1 MDSIPLREYVER
13 VLADQEKRFLD
24 ALNAQKEAVGIA
36 FAASEKAVLAA
47 EENAKGWRQNA
58 NEWRGAMTD
67 RERDFVRAIQH
78 QTDIDNVRKDTRD
91 MKERLDRGEG
101 KGAGLNAGWGYL
113 IAAVGG
119 IAGIAALLATFIK

>member
-1 MDSIPLREYVER
+1 MTDVPLREYVER
-13 VLADQEKRFLD
+13 FLGEQEKRFTD

-36 FAASEKAVLAA
+36 FAASEKAVVAA
-47 EENAKGWRQNA
+47 EENAKGWRENA

-67 RERDFVRAIQH
+67 REREFVRTTSHSA
-78 QTDIDNVRKDTRD
+78 DMENMRKDLRD
-91 MKERLDRGEG
+91 LKERLDRGEG

-119 IAGIAALLATFIK
+119 IAGLAALLAMFIK